1 MRPPWNRIQHLQSS
15 LLRAPYSGLPGLQP
29 LLLAEWPAAQLAGAH
44 DDLYRMLPN
53 AIRQNAELLRQVSG
67 LPARPMLVLDAAT
80 LPADLLPVA
89 ADPELALALLAL
101 SSDVLYDP
109 RRPIIITAARMA
121 RRIVLCE
128 PHRYH
133 EVF

>member
-1 MRPPWNRIQHLQSS
+1 
-15 LLRAPYSGLPGLQP
+15 
-29 LLLAEWPAAQLAGAH
+29 
-44 DDLYRMLPN
+44 MLPN